1 MGAFSDFSSWVS
13 READAIGGA
22 MSSTATGIVNTAKYG
37 LKTVVHVPVAITHE
51 VVAGFVK
58 ISQAGAGV
66 FTSAAHE
73 GRIAFGEGSK
83 ALVAASHE
91 GSLAVQSIGKS
102 ASGAVSSLG
111 SSFALPLSAAAAIV
125 ALAFIMKR

>member
-1 MGAFSDFSSWVS
+1 MGVFSDFSSWVS
-13 READAIGGA
+13 REPDAIGGA

-51 VVAGFVK
+51 VAGGFVK

-111 SSFALPLSAAAAIV
+111 SSFALPIAIAAGLV
-125 ALAFIMKR
+125 GLAFVMKK